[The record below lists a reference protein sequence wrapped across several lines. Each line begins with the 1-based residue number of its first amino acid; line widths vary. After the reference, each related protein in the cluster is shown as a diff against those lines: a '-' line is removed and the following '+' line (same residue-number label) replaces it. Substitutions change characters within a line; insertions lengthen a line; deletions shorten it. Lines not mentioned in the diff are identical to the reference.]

1 MPQFDSDPILEIQY
15 NGETTGQEYDYSG
28 LSLLDSIQDSAQLD
42 VRWSTTY
49 VYTASN
55 NGGTQIPVSQLTE
68 AAQQSIYSLD
78 LDTQFTV
85 NADTKLVTL
94 DTAQIINQ
102 PVVADG
108 ATYYYPNA
116 FAVTPAQNVTIRRS
130 TDITARSV
138 DFQPGSRLTAE
149 LLNTSNTQ
157 LFNAVQELT
166 QFGTSSVV
174 GGNADLST
182 SSVNDLGDVN
192 MTVTGLAFWDNSTQQ
207 LTSGGAAGGTL
218 VPDPT
223 AAADGM
229 ALLKNVPALS
239 GNEITWQYITYGDVR
254 NPQNTNTSLSTF
266 ISDTANDIL
275 DLELKTAGFT
285 RDAINSATEFT
296 DALEGIDATFTGT
309 ITAADV
315 TVSND
320 VTVTGDAT
328 IGGQTF
334 SGLKQETIDR
344 YVLYTTANTS
354 IQTDYVSGAGMRNLF
369 ASGDLESAGA
379 GYGIGGSAEGIASF
393 DQDVSRR
400 TSQGTNGEEAYIVI
414 PRDMTVRFNVEGM
427 SRPDPDQN
435 TYKYYGGGF
444 VAPYLNVDWN
454 LLDLSGDPG
463 DEGGPF
469 GYESIGGYAV
479 GNALYDYKYNNYTQV
494 DPSTGSPIVS
504 SSATKWYDFQIL
516 SREWIFNVEQ
526 GDKLSLLF
534 WKWGSGDTNFA
545 NAQWR
550 YGAWSLEEYYDDS
563 KISFTTVAPSDR

>member
-1 MPQFDSDPILEIQY
+1 MPQFDSDPVLEVQY
-15 NGETTGQEYDYSG
+15 NSATTGQEYDYSG
-28 LSLLDSIQDSAQLD
+28 LSLIDGLPDSAQID
-42 VRWSTTY
+42 VRWSVTY

-55 NGGTQIPVSQLTE
+55 NGGTQIPVVELTDS
-68 AAQQSIYSLD
+68 AQQSIYSLD
-78 LDTQFTV
+78 PETQFSFDAESKTV
-85 NADTKLVTL
+85 TI
-94 DTAQIINQ
+94 DTAQVINQ
-102 PVVADG
+102 PVVAD
-108 ATYYYPNA
+108 AVTYYYPNDICRA
-116 FAVTPAQNVTIRRS
+116 PAGALQIS
-130 TDITARSV
+130 
-138 DFQPGSRLTAE
+138 
-149 LLNTSNTQ
+149 
-157 LFNAVQELT
+157 
-166 QFGTSSVV
+166 QFGTNSVAV
-174 GGNADLST
+174 GATDLS
-182 SSVNDLGDVN
+182 SSSINDLGDVN
-192 MTVTGLAFWDNSTQQ
+192 LSLTGLAYWDNSTGQ

-223 AAADGM
+223 SADNGQ
-229 ALLKNVPALS
+229 ALLKNVPALN
-239 GNEITWQYITYGDVR
+239 GQDITWQFITFDDVR
-254 NPQNTNTSLSTF
+254 NPQTLTETLTTV
-266 ISDTANDIL
+266 ISDTATDIL
-275 DLELKTAGFT
+275 NVELEIAGFT
-285 RDAINSATEFT
+285 RDAINNATEFT
-296 DALEGIDATFTGT
+296 DAIEGIDATFTGT
-309 ITAADV
+309 LTAADV

-344 YVLYTTANTS
+344 YVLYTTSNTS
-354 IQTDYVSGAGMRNLF
+354 IQTDYVSGSGMRNLF

-400 TSQGTNGEEAYIVI
+400 TGVGTNGEEAYIVI

-427 SRPDPDQN
+427 SRPDPSQT

-454 LLDLSGDPG
+454 LLDISGDPG

-469 GYESIGGYAV
+469 GYDSIGGYAV

-494 DPSTGSPIVS
+494 SLSTGSPIVS
-504 SSATKWYDFQIL
+504 SSATKWYDFPIL